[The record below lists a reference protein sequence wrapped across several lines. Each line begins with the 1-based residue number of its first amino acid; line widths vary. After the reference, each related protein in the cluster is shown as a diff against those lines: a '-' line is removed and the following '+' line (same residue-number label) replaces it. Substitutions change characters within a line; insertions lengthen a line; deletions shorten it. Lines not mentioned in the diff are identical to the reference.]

1 MIARTTVARIA
12 ACAALAVTLTLAH
25 DGVRAVAA
33 DEDRYRTL
41 FQDPGETPT
50 TDLSLEQHAIAL
62 IAATPAGAH
71 IGFAFRDFNRRPV
84 ADALIAAHR
93 RGVVVDGVI
102 DGGERSQRV
111 VQDLQAALG
120 ADRLV
125 LCGSPA
131 FTFHSCITNVDP
143 PSLQHNKFLTFSLLA
158 DGRADVV
165 LQTSMNF
172 LEPSQLSY
180 YNDMVEIAG
189 DHALYDAY
197 VEFLMDM
204 KAQARTD
211 DRYEIRW
218 GDDGRTAIFPSPR
231 RQSDPFTDD
240 TIVDRM
246 NEIDCSEGGTI
257 RAANM
262 AFRSE
267 RIVILHKL
275 IDLQRAGCDVE
286 VVLSNADGDIMTGLL
301 LAGIP
306 VHPFFLRAVAP
317 RPQVIVHDKFWL
329 VDARSAVTGR
339 RVKLTY
345 AGSSNWRGDQQR
357 SDDLLLRIDDDDVYA
372 DYLAYWEKIRSRAA
386 SDLPRPATDAV
397 APVSGHAVT
406 PAAGPAG
413 WHRTDVGVHVAAS
426 DGHLQ
431 TAGGLAWLRVRLS
444 GAQTGSWELTGEHDG
459 SSEQRVEIVAE
470 GTTTVTHQA
479 QDVFGRAGA
488 VQSVEIRIDKTAP
501 VVRGLPERCTLWPP
515 NGRLV
520 RVADVSASDDRSG
533 LADLDVTA
541 TSNARDD
548 AGDIVIADGR
558 VYLRA
563 EKRRSGR
570 ARVYEIRATASDV
583 AGNVAT
589 SEAACVVPHSRGW
602 HHPGG
607 DGR

>member
-12 ACAALAVTLTLAH
+12 ACGALAVTLTLAQ

-33 DEDRYRTL
+33 DEARYRTL

-93 RGVVVDGVI
+93 RGVIVDGVI
-102 DGGERSQRV
+102 DGGERTRGV
-111 VQDLQAALG
+111 VRDLQAALG

-158 DGRADVV
+158 DGREDVV

-231 RQSDPFTDD
+231 RQPDPFTDD

-275 IDLQRAGCDVE
+275 IELQRAGCDVE

-397 APVSGHAVT
+397 APGRAT
-406 PAAGPAG
+406 PSRPPPVPPVGTGPRRGPRGGERRSPADRGRPRLAAGAAQRCADRQLGGGRRARRLQRAARRDRRRGNHDSHASGAGRLRSCGRGAVGGDQDRQDGAGRPRAAGTLHALASERPARARRRRLGERRPIGSRGSRRDRHEQRARRRRRHRDRRWERLPAG
-413 WHRTDVGVHVAAS
+413 GEAAERS
-426 DGHLQ
+426 RP
-431 TAGGLAWLRVRLS
+431 RVR
-444 GAQTGSWELTGEHDG
+444 DPRDRVRRRR
-459 SSEQRVEIVAE
+459 QRR
-470 GTTTVTHQA
+470 HL
-479 QDVFGRAGA
+479 R
-488 VQSVEIRIDKTAP
+488 
-501 VVRGLPERCTLWPP
+501 
-515 NGRLV
+515 
-520 RVADVSASDDRSG
+520 
-533 LADLDVTA
+533 
-541 TSNARDD
+541 
-548 AGDIVIADGR
+548 GR
-558 VYLRA
+558 VRRA
-563 EKRRSGR
+563 AFARLAPSGR
-570 ARVYEIRATASDV
+570 
-583 AGNVAT
+583 
-589 SEAACVVPHSRGW
+589 
-602 HHPGG
+602 
-607 DGR
+607 